1 MYDINMIG
9 QIIKTARIKNSL
21 SQEKLAE
28 LTEITPTHLKHIE
41 SGHRKPSVEVLF
53 KLLNTLDISPKELT
67 VETNHNEHTALNS
80 ILNKCTEKEV
90 ALIEKITRAI
100 IENR

>member
-9 QIIKTARIKNSL
+9 QIIKSARIINGL

-41 SGHRKPSVEVLF
+41 SGHRKPSIEVFF
-53 KLLNTLDISPKELT
+53 KLLNTLDISPKELSVQT
-67 VETNHNEHTALNS
+67 SRNEHTALNS
-80 ILNKCTEKEV
+80 ILNKCTDKEI
-90 ALIEKITRAI
+90 ALIEKITKAI

>member
-53 KLLNTLDISPKELT
+53 KLLNTLDISPKELS
-67 VETNHNEHTALNS
+67 VETNRNEHTALNS
-80 ILNKCTEKEV
+80 VLNKCTEKEI
-90 ALIEKITRAI
+90 ALIEKIARAI